1 MKIWT
6 NKIKAPAL
14 TYDVKGIF
22 HIAAVLGQVN

>member
-14 TYDVKGIF
+14 TCDVKGIF
-22 HIAAVLGQVN
+22 HIEVGQVN